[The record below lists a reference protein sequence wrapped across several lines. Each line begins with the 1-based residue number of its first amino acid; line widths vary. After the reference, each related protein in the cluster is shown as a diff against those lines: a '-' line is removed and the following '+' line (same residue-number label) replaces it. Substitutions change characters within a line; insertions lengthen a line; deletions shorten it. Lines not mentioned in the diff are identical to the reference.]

1 MRLYWST
8 RSPFARKV
16 TVTAHEK
23 GVADRIVLEKV
34 RVSASQANPDVLRDN
49 PTGKIPTLILEDGS
63 ALFDSRVICEYLD
76 AIGTGPI
83 LFPAGDARWPVLR
96 QQALG
101 DGLME
106 AIVQRM
112 GEGRRPED
120 MRSEPHVRTYTQ
132 KMHAISDCLEAMSAS
147 LAASAVSIGAI
158 SIGCA
163 LAHLDFR
170 CDDIAWRTGR
180 PGLAA
185 WHHGFSKR
193 PSMLATV
200 FRDEY

>member
-23 GVADRIVLEKV
+23 GLAGRIALEKV
-34 RVSASQANPDVLRDN
+34 RVSASQANPNVLRDN

-76 AIGTGPI
+76 AIGTGTT
-83 LFPAGDARWPVLR
+83 LFPTGDARWPVLR

-112 GEGRRPED
+112 GEGRRPEE
-120 MRSEPHVRTYTQ
+120 MRSEPHIRTFTL
-132 KMHAISDCLEAMSAS
+132 KMHATLDCLEAMSAD
-147 LAASAVSIGAI
+147 LAASGLSIGAI
-158 SIGCA
+158 SAGCA

-170 CDDIAWRTGR
+170 CGDIAWRNGR

-185 WHHGFSKR
+185 WHEAFSER